1 MPRKGPFIFLWFATF
16 CLLTSLDS
24 PRRAV
29 EVQEVVL
36 THTHTDTHS
45 SLHNS
50 CGTLLHFESLSVFLS
65 RVRGSRQD
73 HLLLVRIAVT
83 EAVRRQVLR
92 VCCRA
97 ALVYVSARVLWHGG
111 RVHLLGSALAKPRFA
126 GSFVWFSCP
135 KTPLLLCPIDTV
147 LKICRIQRKE

>member
-1 MPRKGPFIFLWFATF
+1 MHVCLFYLRHKLYATQGSIYFTMICNFLPAHVPGFSSSCSGGA
-16 CLLTSLDS
+16 
-24 PRRAV
+24 RGRAD
-29 EVQEVVL
+29 
-36 THTHTDTHS
+36 THTHTNTHS
-45 SLHNS
+45 SLHKS

-73 HLLLVRIAVT
+73 HLLLVQIAVT

-126 GSFVWFSCP
+126 GSFV
-135 KTPLLLCPIDTV
+135 
-147 LKICRIQRKE
+147 